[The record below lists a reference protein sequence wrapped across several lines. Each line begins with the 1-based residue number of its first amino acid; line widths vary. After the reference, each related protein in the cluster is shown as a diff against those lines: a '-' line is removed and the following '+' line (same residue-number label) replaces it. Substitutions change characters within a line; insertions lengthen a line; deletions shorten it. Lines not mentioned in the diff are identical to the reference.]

1 MTLIFLFQQHSAGDI
16 MIRNIQLRHA
26 GKYTCA
32 VQTKVDSSSIAT
44 DLIVRGENALK
55 PTQPIHI
62 VHITS
67 YIYRHCDYWIL
78 IVDHKNELDTVLQT
92 VKQALEAL

>member
-1 MTLIFLFQQHSAGDI
+1 

-44 DLIVRGENALK
+44 DLIVRGKKLIKRGMHHILK
-55 PTQPIHI
+55 KKNTPPLHI
-62 VHITS
+62 FG
-67 YIYRHCDYWIL
+67 
-78 IVDHKNELDTVLQT
+78 
-92 VKQALEAL
+92 

>member
-1 MTLIFLFQQHSAGDI
+1 

-44 DLIVRGENALK
+44 DLIVRGENVK
-55 PTQPIHI
+55 FEIFI
-62 VHITS
+62 S
-67 YIYRHCDYWIL
+67 YIKRKYI
-78 IVDHKNELDTVLQT
+78 K
-92 VKQALEAL
+92 